1 MWFPFSL
8 CFTLQWTGSILIKMY
23 FHLSPLS
30 MVHIFHCP
38 TPPLPSL
45 VSLLRFA
52 LSLSHIED
60 CEESV
65 LAEEPRKSKDCSVC
79 GRVCVFVCGAPY
91 CRCSCLWTSYQSLHA
106 GVHSIP
112 LHFLIRYRIPER
124 RLSPCGTAEIPFLVD

>member
-1 MWFPFSL
+1 MVSFLFVFHAAVDRKHSYKNVFLFLSSIHGTHFSL
-8 CFTLQWTGSILIKMY
+8 P
-23 FHLSPLS
+23 H
-30 MVHIFHCP
+30 
-38 TPPLPSL
+38 PSL
-45 VSLLRFA
+45 PLCLFCVL

-79 GRVCVFVCGAPY
+79 GRVCVFVCGVPY

-106 GVHSIP
+106 GAHSIP

-124 RLSPCGTAEIPFLVD
+124 RPCTCGTAEIPFPVD

>member
-1 MWFPFSL
+1 MVSFLFVFHAAVDRKHSYKNVFSSLSSIHGIHFSL
-8 CFTLQWTGSILIKMY
+8 P
-23 FHLSPLS
+23 H
-30 MVHIFHCP
+30 P
-38 TPPLPSL
+38 TPPFPC
-45 VSLLRFA
+45 VSFA
-52 LSLSHIED
+52 FCSLSLSHIED

-106 GVHSIP
+106 GAHSIP

-124 RLSPCGTAEIPFLVD
+124 RLSPCGTAEIPFPVD